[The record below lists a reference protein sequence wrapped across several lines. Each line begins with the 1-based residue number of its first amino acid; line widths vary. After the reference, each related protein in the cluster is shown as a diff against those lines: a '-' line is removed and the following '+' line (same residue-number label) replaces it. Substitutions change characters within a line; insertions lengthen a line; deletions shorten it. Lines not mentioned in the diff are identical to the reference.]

1 MRGGYLTL
9 DFSDVNVKEDES
21 LIGLKLG
28 NRKGIYNYL
37 KNNTKPIQIIF
48 SKSMCKNFYKYYTG
62 QSYTST
68 TNIMYRNFNAIP
80 IISMES
86 SYVGDNRLCFLIIT
100 TVETIGESS
109 FDNYRPTSLYIQI
122 DENDDLIFWES

>member
-9 DFSDVNVKEDES
+9 DFSDVNVKEDDS
-21 LIGLKLG
+21 LTGLKLG

-48 SKSMCKNFYKYYTG
+48 SKSMCKNLYKYYTN
-62 QSYTST
+62 QSYPNP

-80 IISMES
+80 IISIEP
-86 SYVGDNRLCFLIIT
+86 SYAGDNRLFFLIIT
-100 TVETIGESS
+100 SVETIGESS
-109 FDNYRPTSLYIQI
+109 FDNYTPKSLYINI
-122 DENDDLIFWES
+122 SENDDLSFWES

>member
-1 MRGGYLTL
+1 MTGGYLTL
-9 DFSDVNVKEDES
+9 DFSNVNVKEDDN

-48 SKSMCKNFYKYYTG
+48 SKSVCKNLYKYYING
-62 QSYTST
+62 SYTST

-80 IISMES
+80 SISVES
-86 SYVGDNRLCFLIIT
+86 SNVGDYRLYFLFIT
-100 TVETIGESS
+100 TYETIGQSS
-109 FDNYRPTSLYIQI
+109 FDNYRPVSLHIQI
-122 DENDDLIFWES
+122 NENDDLILWEA

>member
-9 DFSDVNVKEDES
+9 DFSNVNVTEDVS

-28 NRKGIYNYL
+28 NIKGIYNYL

-48 SKSMCKNFYKYYTG
+48 SESMCKNLYKYYNN
-62 QSYTST
+62 QSYPST

-80 IISMES
+80 NISIES
-86 SYVGDNRLCFLIIT
+86 SYVGDNRLNFLIIT
-100 TVETIGESS
+100 RVESIGQDS
-109 FDNYRPTSLYIQI
+109 FDNYRPVSLYIQI
-122 DENDDLIFWES
+122 NENDDLTISES